1 MNKNVPLT
9 LMGEQTP
16 KVVIFKSESHKLCE
30 AFNVAEGKTIIKGM
44 LVALNED
51 GNITPYTGA
60 EGEVYLGVA
69 ITDNVNPAYRAQR
82 NFPVEV
88 TVMVEAFAVVHKVS
102 SAAEVKPGFVKPTGT
117 VIKNMYEEVAQ
128 SVEETKFISIDAAD
142 EAGQILRV
150 LVR

>member
-30 AFNVAEGKTIIKGM
+30 AFNVAEGKTILKGM
-44 LVALNED
+44 LVALNEG

-88 TVMVEAFAVVHKVS
+88 TVMVEGFAIVNWV
-102 SAAEVKPGFVKPTGT
+102 AAGDSTPAGYVTPGSDLLNGRYVKGT
-117 VIKNMYEEVAQ
+117 T
-128 SVEETKFISIDAAD
+128 SPSETKFIALN
-142 EAGQILRV
+142 AGDTNEVIQV
-150 LVR
+150 LVK

>member
-30 AFNVAEGKTIIKGM
+30 AFNVAEGRTIIKGM
-44 LVALNED
+44 AVALDED
-51 GNITPYTGA
+51 GNITPFTGA
-60 EGEVYLGVA
+60 EGEVYLGIA

-102 SAAEVKPGFVKPTGT
+102 NGEVKPGYVKPTGT
-117 VIKNMYEEVAQ
+117 VINKMYEEVAQ
-128 SVEETKFISIDAAD
+128 SINETKFICIDAAD
-142 EAGQILRV
+142 DANQILRV

>member
-30 AFNVAEGKTIIKGM
+30 AFNVAEGKTILKGM
-44 LVALNED
+44 AVALNED

-60 EGEVYLGVA
+60 SGEVYLGIA
-69 ITDNVNPAYRAQR
+69 ITDSVNPAYRAQR
-82 NFPVEV
+82 NFPIEV

-102 SAAEVKPGFVKPTGT
+102 KGT
-117 VIKNMYEEVAQ
+117 VNPGYVKLTGKVINNIYEEVSA
-128 SVEETKFISIDAAD
+128 SDTDTKFISIDAAD
-142 EAGQILRV
+142 ADGQILRI

>member
-30 AFNVAEGKTIIKGM
+30 AFNVAEGETIIKGM
-44 LVALNED
+44 LVALDED
-51 GNITPYTGA
+51 GNITPYTGG
-60 EGEVYLGVA
+60 EGEVYLGMAV
-69 ITDNVNPAYRAQR
+69 TDNVNPAYRAQR

-102 SAAEVKPGFVKPTGT
+102 SAEVKPGFVKPTGN
-117 VIKNMYEEVAQ
+117 VVNHMYEEVAQ
-128 SVEETKFISIDAAD
+128 SVNETKFICIDAAD
-142 EAGQILRV
+142 EKGQILRV

>member
-44 LVALNED
+44 AVALNED
-51 GNITPYTGA
+51 GNITPFTGA
-60 EGEVYLGVA
+60 EGEVYLGIA

-82 NFPVEV
+82 DFPVEV

-102 SAAEVKPGFVKPTGT
+102 NGEVKPGYVKPTGT
-117 VIKNMYEEVAQ
+117 VINKMYEEVAQ
-128 SVEETKFISIDAAD
+128 STTETKFISIDAAD
-142 EAGQILRV
+142 DANQILRV

>member
-30 AFNVAEGKTIIKGM
+30 AFNVAEGRTIIKGM
-44 LVALNED
+44 AVALDED
-51 GNITPYTGA
+51 GNITPFTGA
-60 EGEVYLGVA
+60 EGEVYLGIA

-102 SAAEVKPGFVKPTGT
+102 NAAVKPGYVKPTGT
-117 VIKNMYEEVAQ
+117 VINKMYEEVGA
-128 SVEETKFISIDAAD
+128 STTETKFISIDAAD
-142 EAGQILRV
+142 DANQILRV

>member
-30 AFNVAEGKTIIKGM
+30 AFNVAEGRTIIKGM
-44 LVALNED
+44 AVALDED
-51 GNITPYTGA
+51 GNITPFTGA
-60 EGEVYLGVA
+60 EGEVYLGIA

-102 SAAEVKPGFVKPTGT
+102 NGEVKPGYVKPTGT
-117 VIKNMYEEVAQ
+117 VINKMYEEVAQ
-128 SVEETKFISIDAAD
+128 STTETKFISIDAAD
-142 EAGQILRV
+142 DANQILRV

>member
-30 AFNVAEGKTIIKGM
+30 AFNVAEGKTILKGM

-88 TVMVEAFAVVHKVS
+88 TVMVEAFAVVYGVS
-102 SAAEVKPGFVKPTGT
+102 SASVKAGYVSPEKVEKDSQYVTYKESATPTDFIAIST
-117 VIKNMYEEVAQ
+117 ASEAKELVQVIIK
-128 SVEETKFISIDAAD
+128 
-142 EAGQILRV
+142 
-150 LVR
+150 

>member
-44 LVALNED
+44 AVALNED
-51 GNITPYTGA
+51 GNITPFTGA
-60 EGEVYLGVA
+60 EGEVYLGIA

-102 SAAEVKPGFVKPTGT
+102 NGEVKPGYVKPTGT
-117 VIKNMYEEVAQ
+117 VINKMYEEVAQ
-128 SVEETKFISIDAAD
+128 SINETKFISIDAAD
-142 EAGQILRV
+142 DANQILRV

>member
-30 AFNVAEGKTIIKGM
+30 AFNVAEGKTILKGM
-44 LVALNED
+44 AVALNED

-60 EGEVYLGVA
+60 TGEVYLGIA
-69 ITDNVNPAYRAQR
+69 ITDSVNPAYRAQR
-82 NFPVEV
+82 NFPIEV

-102 SAAEVKPGFVKPTGT
+102 KGAVNPGYVKLTGK
-117 VIKNMYEEVAQ
+117 VIKNIYEEVSA
-128 SVEETKFISIDAAD
+128 SETETKFISIDAAD
-142 EAGQILRV
+142 ADGQILRI

>member
-9 LMGEQTP
+9 IMGEQTP

-30 AFNVAEGKTIIKGM
+30 AFNVAEGQTILKGM
-44 LVALNED
+44 PVALDDD
-51 GNITPYTGA
+51 GNITPYKGSDD
-60 EGEVYLGVA
+60 EVYLGIA

-88 TVMVEAFAVVHKVS
+88 TVMVEAYAVVHFASKGAVNPGY
-102 SAAEVKPGFVKPTGT
+102 VKPLGTTVKAYT
-117 VIKNMYEEVAQ
+117 EVEQANDA
-128 SVEETKFISIDAAD
+128 TKFVCIDAAD

>member
-44 LVALNED
+44 AVALDED
-51 GNITPYTGA
+51 GNITNFTGA
-60 EGEVYLGVA
+60 EGEVYLGIA

-102 SAAEVKPGFVKPTGT
+102 NGEVKPGYVKPTGT
-117 VIKNMYEEVAQ
+117 VINKMYEEVAQ
-128 SVEETKFISIDAAD
+128 STTETKFISIDAAD
-142 EAGQILRV
+142 DANQILRV

>member
-44 LVALNED
+44 AVALNED
-51 GNITPYTGA
+51 GNITPFTGA
-60 EGEVYLGVA
+60 EGEVYLGIA

-102 SAAEVKPGFVKPTGT
+102 NGEVKPGYVKPTGT
-117 VIKNMYEEVAQ
+117 VINKMYEEVAQ
-128 SVEETKFISIDAAD
+128 STTETKFISIDAAD
-142 EAGQILRV
+142 AANQILRV

>member
-9 LMGEQTP
+9 IMGEQTP

-44 LVALNED
+44 AVALNED
-51 GNITPYTGA
+51 GNITPFTGA
-60 EGEVYLGVA
+60 EGEVYLGIA

-102 SAAEVKPGFVKPTGT
+102 NGEVKPGYVKPTGT
-117 VIKNMYEEVAQ
+117 VINKMYEEVAQ
-128 SVEETKFISIDAAD
+128 STTETKFISIDAAD
-142 EAGQILRV
+142 DANQILRV

>member
-1 MNKNVPLT
+1 
-9 LMGEQTP
+9 
-16 KVVIFKSESHKLCE
+16 
-30 AFNVAEGKTIIKGM
+30 M
-44 LVALNED
+44 LVALDED

-60 EGEVYLGVA
+60 EGEVYLGMA

-102 SAAEVKPGFVKPTGT
+102 SAEVKPGFVAPTGN
-117 VIKNMYEEVAQ
+117 VVNHMYEEVAQ
-128 SVEETKFISIDAAD
+128 STDETKFICIDAAD
-142 EAGQILRV
+142 EKGQILRV

>member
-102 SAAEVKPGFVKPTGT
+102 SAGVKPGFVKPTGT
-117 VIKNMYEEVAQ
+117 VINNMYEEVAQ

>member
-30 AFNVAEGKTIIKGM
+30 AFNVAEGKTILKGM

-88 TVMVEAFAVVHKVS
+88 TVMVEGFAIVNWVAAADSTPAGYVTPGAALLNDRYVKGTT
-102 SAAEVKPGFVKPTGT
+102 SA
-117 VIKNMYEEVAQ
+117 
-128 SVEETKFISIDAAD
+128 SETKFIALN
-142 EAGQILRV
+142 AGDTNEVIQV
-150 LVR
+150 LVK

>member
-30 AFNVAEGKTIIKGM
+30 AFNVAEGRTIIKGM
-44 LVALNED
+44 AVALDED
-51 GNITPYTGA
+51 GNITPFTGA
-60 EGEVYLGVA
+60 EGEVYLGIA

-102 SAAEVKPGFVKPTGT
+102 NGEVKPGYVKPTGT
-117 VIKNMYEEVAQ
+117 VINKMYEEVAQ
-128 SVEETKFISIDAAD
+128 SITETKFISIDAAD
-142 EAGQILRV
+142 AANQILRV